1 MGRGGGSHGGG
12 GHSGGRSFGGRSGGG
27 FGGRT
32 PGGGR
37 GPGGP
42 GFGGPGFGGPGFGGP
57 PPGGPGWGGP
67 RRRWGGPIF
76 PGGFRGFGG
85 PGRSGGCSGCSVFIL
100 LIIVIFAIASVMI
113 PNRNGSQSDTEIAV
127 SRTERTAVTG
137 TVTYGSWYLDEL
149 GYIDHDTDLTD
160 GLKYFYSQTG
170 IQPYVMLLQYDESIW
185 PNGNWSETEAEDY
198 LAQVYKDTFSDNGH
212 MILAYFACE
221 NDSEDMDGMFYI
233 YYGSA
238 AYSIM
243 DAEAE
248 TIFWSYFDMN
258 YNNLDLSIAE
268 FIGQTFE
275 ETADNIMHIESSG
288 NNTLLKAAAIF
299 AVICVVVIVAGIV
312 IAKRAGRKDSEDFNT
327 HM

>member
-12 GHSGGRSFGGRSGGG
+12 GHSGGRSFGGRGGG
-27 FGGRT
+27 FGGS
-32 PGGGR
+32 PGR
-37 GPGGP
+37 GR
-42 GFGGPGFGGPGFGGP
+42 GPGFGGP

-67 RRRWGGPIF
+67 RRRWGGPVF
-76 PGGFRGFGG
+76 SGGGFGWPG
-85 PGRSGGCSGCSVFIL
+85 PGRRGGFGCSAA
-100 LIIVIFAIASVMI
+100 IIVIIFILAFV
-113 PNRNGSQSDTEIAV
+113 PLFLNNGSVQESSEITV
-127 SRTERTAVTG
+127 SFTERTAVTG
-137 TVTYGSWYLDEL
+137 TDTYSEWYLDEL
-149 GYIDHDTDLTD
+149 NFIDHDTDLTD

-170 IQPYVMLLQYDESIW
+170 IQPYVMLLDYNDSIW
-185 PNGNWSETEAEDY
+185 LDGKWSEDAAEKY
-198 LAQVYKDTFSDNGH
+198 LAQVYENTFSDNGH
-212 MILAYFACE
+212 MIFAYFACE

-275 ETADNIMHIESSG
+275 ETADNIMHVGSSK
-288 NNTLLKAAAIF
+288 NNTLIKAAVVF
-299 AVICVVVIVAGIV
+299 AVICAIVLIAGIV
-312 IAKRAGRKDSEDFNT
+312 IARRASRKDAEDFNS